1 MIASLPSDEG
11 EIAKESR
18 DQMQDEDV
26 WSREAQPLPSEIV
39 VSFES
44 VEEDTLP

>member
-11 EIAKESR
+11 EIAKDSR
-18 DQMQDEDV
+18 NQMQDEDI
-26 WSREAQPLPSEIV
+26 WSREAQPLPSEII

-44 VEEDTLP
+44 VEEDALS